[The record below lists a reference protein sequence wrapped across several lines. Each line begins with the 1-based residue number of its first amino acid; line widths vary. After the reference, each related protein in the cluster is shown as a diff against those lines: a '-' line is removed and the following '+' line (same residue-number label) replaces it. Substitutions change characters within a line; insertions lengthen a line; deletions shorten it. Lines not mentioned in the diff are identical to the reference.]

1 MADFDFGTI
10 IYLLLIALVTIMGG
24 RKKKKNPAGNKP
36 AQENSPYGKD
46 VLEEILQ
53 QIAGVPQSEEKPKP
67 AYKKPVQ
74 DPVFAYSSPQ
84 PSKSDP
90 FYSVENHFPIVDAV
104 EPDYFERK
112 QDFFESNKKTMDF
125 DAIMEGGMM
134 SSSIAMDKP
143 NTQPKKRQKID
154 LRKAVIYSEILNRKS
169 W

>member
-24 RKKKKNPAGNKP
+24 RKKKKNPVATKP

-53 QIAGVPQSEEKPKP
+53 QIAGVPLNEEK
-67 AYKKPVQ
+67 
-74 DPVFAYSSPQ
+74 
-84 PSKSDP
+84 SKSVYRETTKETA
-90 FYSVENHFPIVDAV
+90 FAFSAQQQGKSENLFSVENHFPPVDSV

-125 DAIMEGGMM
+125 DAIMEGGIL
-134 SSSIAMDKP
+134 SSSAAIDNP
-143 NTQPKKRQKID
+143 IQNEKKRTKIN
-154 LRKAVIYSEILNRKS
+154 LRKAVIYSEILNRKT